1 MNAQIKPEMFYTLP
15 YFESSTKRI
24 IATNA
29 PIKLGRG
36 VKEIN
41 PYTNYKYAY
50 LVTLK
55 AFETLSTTHQLIYK
69 EF

>member
-1 MNAQIKPEMFYTLP
+1 MNAQIKPVMFYTLP

-36 VKEIN
+36 IKVID
-41 PYTNYKYAY
+41 PYTNYKFTY

-55 AFETLSTTHQLIYK
+55 AFEALSTTHQLIYK